1 MAKNLIRQGKKET
14 SFKKKD
20 EKANF
25 DIFENRGHTK
35 KREPRK
41 EYTRKNPLMSKS
53 LRNELMRRFCG

>member
-1 MAKNLIRQGKKET
+1 MAKNLTRQGKKET

-20 EKANF
+20 ENANF
-25 DIFENRGHTK
+25 DIFERQPHKK

-41 EYTRKNPLMSKS
+41 EYKRKNPLMSKS